1 MRMNGWHFSK
11 GCLPYQSMR
20 EGCKFCCVT
29 TGAVRERLSVRFTKK
44 GGGGGGELNGKMPW
58 KKGSG

>member
-44 GGGGGGELNGKMPW
+44 GGGGG
-58 KKGSG
+58 